1 MPCQSSQ
8 RKVVK
13 HDVFGVNKTLHY
25 LHRVYLA
32 TPLILPRGPELW
44 VHLYTTRCADQ
55 LNVFIIEMFVFRRHS
70 YDHPKPMHVFS
81 RTDILTQQG
90 KMAWQLKIQQA

>member
-13 HDVFGVNKTLHY
+13 HDIFVCIIY
-25 LHRVYLA
+25 IMYLA
-32 TPLILPRGPELW
+32 TPLILPRGPDLW

-55 LNVFIIEMFVFRRHS
+55 LNVVITEMFVFRLRS
-70 YDHPKPMHVFS
+70 YDQSFLVQTS
-81 RTDILTQQG
+81 
-90 KMAWQLKIQQA
+90 QLSKGRWPRN